1 MSWDDSITRRQL
13 RMIWA
18 LKYKLG
24 LNPDVTPYENINRKQ
39 ARKLIDGLLDEVEAL
54 GLDKP
59 E

>member
-1 MSWDDSITRRQL
+1 MSWDNLITRRQL

-24 LNPDVTPYENINRKQ
+24 LQPDVTPYEKIDRRQ